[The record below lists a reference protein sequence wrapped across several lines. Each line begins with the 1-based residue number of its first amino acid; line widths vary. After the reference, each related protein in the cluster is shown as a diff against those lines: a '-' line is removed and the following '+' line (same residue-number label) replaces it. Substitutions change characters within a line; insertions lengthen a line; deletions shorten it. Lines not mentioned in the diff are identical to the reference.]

1 MLNLAPIDQREDL
14 ATKGYVDD
22 AIGAVK
28 APYGLIVSGNLSSAG
43 WYRVMTFTN
52 TNAAYQRGAT
62 GTEVVFHITR
72 RRISSGEESHEIKM
86 LCTYDDVGF
95 LGELSKTFSGTQK
108 IDKIRYTYDSNGAHV
123 DIHVNDASPA
133 VCVSFEVYCE
143 PDRRS
148 MYTAASLESVADA
161 PSGETVLTTFYFNYN
176 TEGVT
181 DGWHYTLQGKHLRAT
196 KTITDTLTNY
206 ATING
211 FFSYYIASI
220 TTPFTM
226 ASAKYYVGTTWSIGN
241 GFSISAG
248 LLAQRI
254 NSFNAYALSTAS
266 GSQDVELSIVIE
278 GEIA

>member
-22 AIGAVK
+22 AVGAVK
-28 APYGLIVSGNLSSAG
+28 APYGLSVSGNLSSAG
-43 WYRVMTFTN
+43 WYRVMTFIN

-62 GTEVVFHITR
+62 GAEVVFHITR

-161 PSGETVLTTFYFNYN
+161 PSGETVLEVY
-176 TEGVT
+176 ELSDLV
-181 DGWHYTLQGKHLRAT
+181 A
-196 KTITDTLTNY
+196 
-206 ATING
+206 
-211 FFSYYIASI
+211 
-220 TTPFTM
+220 
-226 ASAKYYVGTTWSIGN
+226 
-241 GFSISAG
+241 AG
-248 LLAQRI
+248 LFRKVVSYDVTVSA
-254 NSFNAYALSTAS
+254 NSYVKIDSYSGIGVSAAYYLISMTIRGFGGFQSYAVQLMKGTSGTDIYFGAGTAGRYQFS
-266 GSQDVELSIVIE
+266 VEYWFMK
-278 GEIA
+278 G